1 MVCVNQVL
9 SYFYLRILLY
19 TDFSASLPTACFGV
33 SAKFAAASLL
43 QVSRIFLAFRAS
55 VYCRCQNPLCFN
67 RHQDPHIPFCVA
79 LWASP
84 SVLADWRWVSA
95 FSAFRRSMSPR
106 GATETSLP
114 QYPAGSLVTAS
125 GILGGV
131 DNPLVHRVIRYIC
144 QNSFQGACRCSTDE
158 QSITYNNEVIEEKK
172 VRIDLLLLGIRRI
185 D

>member
-55 VYCRCQNPLCFN
+55 VYCRCQNSLCFN

-79 LWASP
+79 FWASLSTP
-84 SVLADWRWVSA
+84 H
-95 FSAFRRSMSPR
+95 

-125 GILGGV
+125 GILGRV

-144 QNSFQGACRCSTDE
+144 QNSFQGTSRCSTDE
-158 QSITYNNEVIEEKK
+158 PSIAYNNELIVEKK
-172 VRIDLLLLGIRRI
+172 VRVAENRNQQRLTLRIYARRQPFCLAVKP
-185 D
+185 

>member
-1 MVCVNQVL
+1 MGATLSFLPLLPAAGMATHKFHQSFRCFRWIVSRTIKSLVL
-9 SYFYLRILLY
+9 SYFFLRILLY
-19 TDFSASLPTACFGV
+19 TDFSASLPTAWFGV

-55 VYCRCQNPLCFN
+55 VYCRCQNPSSFN

-79 LWASP
+79 FWASLSTP
-84 SVLADWRWVSA
+84 H
-95 FSAFRRSMSPR
+95 

-125 GILGGV
+125 GILGRV

-158 QSITYNNEVIEEKK
+158 
-172 VRIDLLLLGIRRI
+172 
-185 D
+185 

>member
-33 SAKFAAASLL
+33 SAKFAPASLL

-67 RHQDPHIPFCVA
+67 RHQNPHIPFCVA
-79 LWASP
+79 FWASP
-84 SVLADWRWVSA
+84 
-95 FSAFRRSMSPR
+95 FSPH
-106 GATETSLP
+106 GAIETSLP

-125 GILGGV
+125 GILGWV

-144 QNSFQGACRCSTDE
+144 IFVKTVFKEHVGVQPMN
-158 QSITYNNEVIEEKK
+158 K
-172 VRIDLLLLGIRRI
+172 V
-185 D
+185 